1 LAQLADKYGC
11 SIRTIQRRLDS
22 FTIEVKQPDTRKIVL
37 LIDTSYWGRRFG
49 VMLFK
54 DALSG
59 QNLYWNYVRYE
70 TNQMYLDGYL
80 LLKEKGFE
88 ILAVVC
94 DGRKGLFQL
103 FGETPVQMCQFHQ
116 VAIITRYLTRNPK
129 TDAGKELRAHCL
141 LLART
146 DKESFT
152 GGLDSWHTR
161 WKEYLDERTLDKN
174 TGKSRFTHKKLRSA
188 FNSLKRNLPY
198 LFTWYDNM
206 NLQIPNTT
214 NAIDGCFADLKNKL
228 RCHNG
233 LSDARKQKFIDG
245 FFSGILG

>member
-1 LAQLADKYGC
+1 MAQLAFKHGVNK
-11 SIRTIQRRLDS
+11 RTIQRRLDS
-22 FTIEVKQPDTRKIVL
+22 YRIEIKDLKANRIVL
-37 LIDTSYWGRRFG
+37 LTDTSYWGRRFG

-59 QNLYWNYVRYE
+59 ENLYWKYVKHE
-70 TNQMYLDGYL
+70 TNQLYLDGYNYL
-80 LLKEKGFE
+80 VKKGF
-88 ILAVVC
+88 IVLGVVC

-103 FGETPVQMCQFHQ
+103 FGKTPVQMCQFHQ
-116 VAIITRYLTRNPK
+116 VAIVSRYLTRNPK
-129 TDAGKELRAHCL
+129 TMAGKELRAHCL
-141 LLART
+141 LLVRT
-146 DKESFT
+146 DKESFI
-152 GGLDSWHTR
+152 GGLQSWHTR
-161 WKEYLDERTLDKN
+161 WKDYLDERTVDKN

-188 FNSLKRNLPY
+188 YNSLIRNLPY

-206 NLQIPNTT
+206 DLEIPNTT

-233 LSDARKQKFIDG
+233 LSDKRKQKFIDG

>member
-11 SIRTIQRRLDS
+11 SIRTIQRRLDA
-22 FTIEVKQPDTRKIVL
+22 FTIEVKGPDARKIVL

-54 DALSG
+54 DALTG
-59 QNLYWNYVRYE
+59 QNLYWNFVRHE
-70 TNQMYLDGYL
+70 TNQLYLDGYL
-80 LLKEKGFE
+80 FLKQKGFE

-103 FGETPVQMCQFHQ
+103 FGNTPVQMCQFHQ

-129 TDAGKELRAHCL
+129 TDAGKELRALCL

-152 GGLDSWHTR
+152 GGLDSWHAR
-161 WKEYLDERTLDKN
+161 WKDYLDERTLDKN

-188 FNSLKRNLPY
+188 FNSLRRNLPY
-198 LFTWYDNM
+198 LFTWYDHM

-214 NAIDGCFADLKNKL
+214 NAIDGCFADLKTNSVATMDFQML
-228 RCHNG
+228 ESR
-233 LSDARKQKFIDG
+233 S
-245 FFSGILG
+245 S